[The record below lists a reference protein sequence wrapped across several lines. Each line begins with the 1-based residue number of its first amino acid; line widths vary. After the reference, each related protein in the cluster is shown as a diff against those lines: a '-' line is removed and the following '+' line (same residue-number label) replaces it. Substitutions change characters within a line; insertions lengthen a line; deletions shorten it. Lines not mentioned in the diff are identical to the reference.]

1 MDKKGT
7 LLIADDEP
15 VLLEQLVEILSELG
29 YPIVTAKD
37 GNEMLEQV
45 TQNPNI
51 VAILSDIKMPGLTGI
66 EALRALREKQ
76 IDVPIVFLT
85 GFAEKNLV
93 VEALRLGALDFL
105 DKPFEFQIL
114 KKVMSQAI
122 EIGTDLKSVDI
133 QIAAMAKKMQ
143 ISEADMSKFNLIQ
156 KSLFV
161 MKIKNNA
168 YMKRKVS

>member
-1 MDKKGT
+1 MDKNGA

-15 VLLEQLVEILSELG
+15 VLLEQLVETLSELG

-37 GNEMLEQV
+37 GNEMLEQISK
-45 TQNPNI
+45 NPNI
-51 VAILSDIKMPGLTGI
+51 VAVLSDIKMPGLNGI
-66 EALRALREKQ
+66 DALRALREKQ
-76 IDVPIVFLT
+76 IDIPVVFLT

-105 DKPFEFQIL
+105 EKPFDFEVL

-122 EIGTDLKSVDI
+122 EIGTDLKSVDV
-133 QIAAMAKKMQ
+133 QVAAMAKKMQ
-143 ISEADMSKFNLIQ
+143 ISEGDISRFNLIQ